1 MCLQNNLQSLNQ
13 KINEHFI
20 WRYQN
25 NTSYFFLIT
34 KSSHLF
40 DDKKKSQFEIRSL
53 LCLRQKFTEYFVID
67 TNLNL
72 NSNSRGL
79 WPHYGT
85 ALSLSLYHQV
95 KRPYFIESIA
105 LTDSKRRY
113 YRKSEEPFDPIYNF
127 NLQFGK
133 QSIFSHHDDASSL
146 SMQLCISVS
155 KRNLGL
161 AN

>member
-1 MCLQNNLQSLNQ
+1 M
-13 KINEHFI
+13 
-20 WRYQN
+20 
-25 NTSYFFLIT
+25 
-34 KSSHLF
+34 
-40 DDKKKSQFEIRSL
+40 
-53 LCLRQKFTEYFVID
+53 
-67 TNLNL
+67 NLNA
-72 NSNSRGL
+72 NSKIL
-79 WPHYGT
+79 WLHFGT

-161 AN
+161 G

>member
-1 MCLQNNLQSLNQ
+1 MQIQ
-13 KINEHFI
+13 KRI
-20 WRYQN
+20 
-25 NTSYFFLIT
+25 
-34 KSSHLF
+34 
-40 DDKKKSQFEIRSL
+40 
-53 LCLRQKFTEYFVID
+53 
-67 TNLNL
+67 
-72 NSNSRGL
+72 
-79 WPHYGT
+79 WPHYDT

-133 QSIFSHHDDASSL
+133 QSIFSHHDDASHSL

-161 AN
+161 GLLKNFIEKLRIAYLRNFELDRSLF